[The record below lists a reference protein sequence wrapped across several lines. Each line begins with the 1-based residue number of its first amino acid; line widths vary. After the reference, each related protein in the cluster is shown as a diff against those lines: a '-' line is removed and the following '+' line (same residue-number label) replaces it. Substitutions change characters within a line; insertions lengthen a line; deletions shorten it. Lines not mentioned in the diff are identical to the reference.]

1 MALRR
6 DGASHS
12 LSLVPYAAVSKLLAP
27 TPLFTD
33 NPLAEPGFVSGFWI
47 FLGGIKAVPP
57 FADTSALLR
66 RKQDA

>member
-33 NPLAEPGFVSGFWI
+33 SPLAESSFVSGFWI
-47 FLGGIKAVPP
+47 FLCGIEVVSP
-57 FADTSALLR
+57 FADTSALLW